1 MNMNNNNNDIVDLVS
16 SDEDED
22 EVKEVV
28 GPGINMHIPMKPF
41 SKPSVRFGCGRGNRF
56 REWYRA
62 YLDNDYTANR
72 EIFQGYVAAAVTQT
86 HGFVIFPK
94 NVPLKVEIWCF
105 LERPMDH
112 LRNKIRAP
120 DRLKTNLVGE
130 LATVVSMKPDND
142 NLAKFFL
149 DGMEGIIY
157 SNDYQVVDLRVV
169 KARDNEGT
177 CEGRIAIR
185 VSPCFDVPM
194 PDF

>member
-1 MNMNNNNNDIVDLVS
+1 MNNNNNNNNIVDLVS
-16 SDEDED
+16 SDEEKD
-22 EVKEVV
+22 EVVV
-28 GPGINMHIPMKPF
+28 GPGIHMHILMEPF
-41 SKPSVRFGCGRGNRF
+41 SKPSVRYGCGRGQRSKGLF
-56 REWYRA
+56 RA
-62 YLDNDYTANR
+62 YFDKDYPAKR
-72 EIFQGYVAAAVTQT
+72 ELFRGHVIAHKCTQT
-86 HGFVIFPK
+86 NGFVMFPK
-94 NVPLKVEIWCF
+94 NIPLKVEIWCF
-105 LERPMDH
+105 LERPIDH
-112 LRNKIRAP
+112 FRNKIRAP
-120 DRLKTNLVGE
+120 DRLKTNLVGK